1 MGKKVIRISVRDLVG
16 FILRSGDLD
25 SRRGSLADKEAMQ
38 KGSRIHRKI
47 QRQMGAGYQAEV
59 PLVWEQG
66 YEGFTLRVEGRAD
79 GIMPAG
85 RADGEKEIAVID
97 EIKGVFR
104 DLDHL
109 AEPVDVH
116 LAQAKC
122 YAYMYVG
129 TLAASYKMGE
139 VAVQMTYCNME
150 TEQIRRFYRE
160 YTVEELSQWFLGLL
174 DVYHKWADYQVRWQG
189 MRDASMQGLEFPFPY
204 RPGQRDI
211 VRGVYHAIASKK
223 QLFVQ
228 APTGV
233 GKTMSALFP
242 AVRAIGEGLGEKL
255 FYLTAK
261 TVTRTVAEGAVAILR
276 EQGLLFQILT
286 LTAKEKICF
295 MDRPVCDPEVCPYAK
310 GHYDRVNDAVYGLWT
325 SGAVLDREAIEDQA
339 ARWQVCPY
347 EMSLDLAMWVDG
359 VICDYNHVFDPN
371 AHLRRFFGEGVKGA
385 HIFLID
391 EAHNL
396 VDRGREMY
404 SAVLTQEAVET
415 AHERFYPYSRKLD
428 RYLDRLDRE
437 LLALR
442 EGCETY
448 RVWKDAGG
456 IPISV
461 MNVIGEIETLLVEED
476 RDDIDREVRE
486 ELLAFY
492 FTVRDFLSI
501 SELVDEHYVVY
512 TQRDPDGGF
521 FLKLFCVNP
530 SGNLQACLDKGVSAV
545 FFSAT
550 LHPMGYYRTLFSR
563 RKDDYAVYVKSPFD
577 PRRRCLCVGRDVS
590 SRYTRRGQEEY
601 QRIASYI
608 YAAVSAK
615 AGNYLVFFPSYQ
627 MQQEVFQEF
636 LAAYAME
643 PVRCICQKTGMDEGE
658 REDFL
663 ENFQADRSEGGL
675 GKESLVGFCVM
686 GGIFSEGIDLIGES
700 LIGVVVVGT
709 GIPQVSHEREILK
722 AYYDQRGGQGFDYA
736 YRFPGM
742 NKVLQAA
749 GRVIRTPEDRG
760 VILLL
765 DDRFLQRD
773 QRRLFPVEWSDYIVC
788 SRGTV
793 ERHLGDFWDRVD
805 KD

>member
-1 MGKKVIRISVRDLVG
+1 MGKKVIRISVRNLVE

-25 SRRGSLADKEAMQ
+25 SRKGSLADKEAMQ

-85 RADGEKEIAVID
+85 RAEDEKEIAVID

-109 AEPVDVH
+109 AEPVGVH

-129 TLAASYKMGE
+129 SLAASHKMRE

-160 YTVEELSQWFLGLL
+160 YTVEELSHWFFELL
-174 DVYHKWADYQVRWQG
+174 DAYYKWADHQVRWQE

-211 VRGVYHAIASKK
+211 VRGVYHTIASKK

-242 AVRAIGEGLGEKL
+242 AIRAIGEGLGEKL

-286 LTAKEKICF
+286 LTAKEKICPL
-295 MDRPVCDPEVCPYAK
+295 DKPVCDPEVCPYAK

-325 SGAVLDREAIEDQA
+325 GGDVLDREAIEDQA

-347 EMSLDLAMWVDG
+347 EMSLDLAVWVDG

-371 AHLRRFFGEGVKGA
+371 AHLRRFFGEGVKGE

-437 LLALR
+437 LQALR
-442 EGCETY
+442 DECETY

-456 IPISV
+456 IPVSV

-476 RDDIDREVRE
+476 RDDIDRGVRE

-492 FTVRDFLSI
+492 FTVRDFLNI
-501 SELVDEHYVVY
+501 SGSVDEDYVVY
-512 TQRDPDGGF
+512 TQQDPDGSF

-601 QRIASYI
+601 QRISSYI
-608 YAAVSAK
+608 YAAVNAK

-663 ENFQADRSEGGL
+663 ENFQTDRKEGGL

-736 YRFPGM
+736 YRYPGM

-773 QRRLFPVEWSDYIVC
+773 QRRLFPVEWSDHIVC

-793 ERHLGDFWDRVD
+793 EQHLGEFWDRMD
-805 KD
+805 KG

>member
-1 MGKKVIRISVRDLVG
+1 MGKKVIRISVRNLVE

-85 RADGEKEIAVID
+85 RAEDEKEIAVID
-97 EIKGVFR
+97 EIKGIFR

-109 AEPVDVH
+109 AEPVGVH

-129 TLAASYKMGE
+129 SLAASHKMRE

-160 YTVEELSQWFLGLL
+160 YTVEELSHWFFELL
-174 DVYHKWADYQVRWQG
+174 DAYYKWADHQVRWQE

-211 VRGVYHAIASKK
+211 VRGVYHTIASKK

-242 AVRAIGEGLGEKL
+242 AIRAIGEGLGEKL

-286 LTAKEKICF
+286 LTAKEKICPL
-295 MDRPVCDPEVCPYAK
+295 DKPVCDPEVCPYAK

-325 SGAVLDREAIEDQA
+325 GGDVLDREAIEDQA

-347 EMSLDLAMWVDG
+347 EMSLDLAQWVDG

-371 AHLRRFFGEGVKGA
+371 AHLRRFFGEGVKGE

-437 LLALR
+437 LQALR
-442 EGCETY
+442 DECETY

-456 IPISV
+456 IPVSV

-476 RDDIDREVRE
+476 RDDIDRGVRE

-492 FTVRDFLSI
+492 FTVRDFLNI
-501 SELVDEHYVVY
+501 SGSVDEDYVVY
-512 TQRDPDGGF
+512 TQQDPDGSF

-601 QRIASYI
+601 QRISSYI
-608 YAAVSAK
+608 YAAVNAK

-643 PVRCICQKTGMDEGE
+643 SVRCICQKTGMDEGE

-663 ENFQADRSEGGL
+663 ENFQTDRKEGGL

-736 YRFPGM
+736 YRYPGM

-773 QRRLFPVEWSDYIVC
+773 QRRLFPVEWSDHIVC

-793 ERHLGDFWDRVD
+793 EQHLGEFWDRMD
-805 KD
+805 KG